1 MGFKMTENEREG
13 YDILRAEMPEDLA
26 LELVEYRRRR
36 KASITARIARGL
48 LREYKAYGNIEKAIE
63 QQMMRNWISFDCAW
77 MPKTNSFVDVNN
89 PIARAETPQERTE
102 RLDLFNQYRFARDEG
117 NAQKAAEIRAKL
129 NQATNRVQ

>member
-1 MGFKMTENEREG
+1 MGFKMTEKEREG
-13 YDILRAEMPEDLA
+13 YDILRAEMPDDLA

-89 PIARAETPQERTE
+89 PIARAETAQERNR
-102 RLDLFNQYRFARDEG
+102 RLVLQDEMRWAISEG
-117 NAQKAAEIRAKL
+117 NKPKAEAIRKQL
-129 NQATNRVQ
+129 NLLTQTLQ